1 MRLKIKNLLYQNY
14 LILLAIILVGLFL
27 RTYQLRERFLYSHD
41 QDLAGWFIKDVVIDK
56 HLRLVGQE
64 TSTQGIFI
72 GPFFYYLQI
81 PFYLFSHMDPI
92 GGTYLVTF
100 LGILTM
106 VSIYFVF
113 SQIFD
118 KKVGLI
124 GAFIYAVSFYTVN
137 NDREVVPT
145 MPVILWSVW
154 FLYGLS
160 LLLKNEQKKASLVF
174 GILMGLIWHINFALI
189 LPVILIPIAYYFSRK
204 RFEYKN
210 LAPGLIAL
218 FVTSLPLLLFE
229 VRHGFQQTKAM
240 FYSLTTPQSDTVF
253 TGYEKFQRV
262 WYLMS
267 KNIHGLFMGTFP
279 WLSFESVSF
288 IFVVILIFLIVKKI
302 IDRRLLFLVVIWILI
317 YIFFFSSYS
326 KIVSEYYLNGV
337 TIIWILTFSV
347 CIWQLLKR
355 SDIKHFGVMILS
367 FFFVFNLNKFFSY
380 DINASGYVQRKD
392 IVSEI
397 KRNSNDRG
405 YPCVSVSYITDPGY
419 NLGYRYF
426 FWLLNVKTAPI
437 GNDVPVYTIV
447 FPLKPIFVTDVNKG
461 AIGLIYPNHESYAKE
476 RIEKGCSGENSNL
489 TDPLFGFTR

>member
-1 MRLKIKNLLYQNY
+1 MNIKIITKNN
-14 LILLAIILVGLFL
+14 LILIGILLIGLFL

-56 HLRLVGQE
+56 HLRLIGQE

-81 PFYLFSHMDPI
+81 PFYLFSNMDPI

-100 LGILTM
+100 LGLLTI

-154 FLYGLS
+154 FLYGLN
-160 LLLKNEQKKASLVF
+160 LLLKNEQKKAFLVF
-174 GILMGLIWHINFALI
+174 GILVGLIWHINFALI
-189 LPVILIPIAYYFSRK
+189 LPIILIPVTLYLSGK
-204 RFEYKN
+204 KLEYKN
-210 LAPGLIAL
+210 LISGLIAL
-218 FVTSLPLLLFE
+218 LITSLPLLLFE
-229 VRHGFQQTKAM
+229 VRHGFQQTKAI
-240 FYSLTTPQSDTVF
+240 FYSLTTPQSDTIF
-253 TGYEKFQRV
+253 SGYEKFQRV
-262 WYLMS
+262 CFLMS

-279 WLSFESVSF
+279 WFSFENVSI
-288 IFVVILIFLIVKKI
+288 IFLAILIFLIVKKI
-302 IDRRLLFLVVIWILI
+302 IDRRLLFLAVIWILI

-326 KIVSEYYLNGV
+326 KIVSEYYLNGA
-337 TIIWILTFSV
+337 TIIWILTFSIF
-347 CIWQLLKR
+347 IWQLLKR
-355 SDIKHFGVMILS
+355 NEIRHFGVMILS
-367 FFFVFNLNKFFSY
+367 LFFIFNLNKFFSY
-380 DINASGYVQRKD
+380 NLNESGYIQRKD

-397 KRNSNDRG
+397 KRNSKDRG
-405 YPCVSVSYITDPGY
+405 YSCVSVSYITDPGY

-426 FWLLNVKTAPI
+426 FWLENMQVINPDSGA
-437 GNDVPVYTIV
+437 PVYTIV

-461 AIGLIYPNHESYAKE
+461 AIGFIYPSYKSYTKEGVEES
-476 RIEKGCSGENSNL
+476 CSGENSNL
-489 TDPLFGFTR
+489 TDPLFGFTK

>member
-1 MRLKIKNLLYQNY
+1 M
-14 LILLAIILVGLFL
+14 
-27 RTYQLRERFLYSHD
+27 
-41 QDLAGWFIKDVVIDK
+41 VIDK

-267 KNIHGLFMGTFP
+267 KNIHGP
-279 WLSFESVSF
+279 
-288 IFVVILIFLIVKKI
+288 
-302 IDRRLLFLVVIWILI
+302 
-317 YIFFFSSYS
+317 SYS
-326 KIVSEYYLNGV
+326 KIVSEYYLNGI